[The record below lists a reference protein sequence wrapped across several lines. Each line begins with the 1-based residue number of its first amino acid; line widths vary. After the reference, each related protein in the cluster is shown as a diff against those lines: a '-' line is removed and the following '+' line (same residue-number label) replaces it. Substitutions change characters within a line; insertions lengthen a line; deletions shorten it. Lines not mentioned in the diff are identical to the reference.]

1 MGRLVGQKM
10 AQKIGYP
17 LWMAPY
23 LEGTNGR
30 KLLVKTIGV
39 IEETG
44 EIRVR
49 LKVWRVANLSWTLEQ
64 LAV

>member
-1 MGRLVGQKM
+1 MHRAAPDQLSIPL
-10 AQKIGYP
+10 KID
-17 LWMAPY
+17 Y

-30 KLLVKTIGV
+30 KLLVKTIWV

-44 EIRVR
+44 AIRER